1 MPVNIRDV
9 ARKLN
14 LSTYTVSRALDGY
27 SDVSESTR
35 QRVIETAKEMGYT
48 PSRAARQLRRQRAD
62 AIGYVLPG
70 TGARFKDPFFSEF
83 IAGLG
88 DETAAQKLDL
98 LVSTAN
104 PDSQL
109 EKDVY
114 ERLVQGHLVDGLILS
129 RMRLY
134 DWRVDYLLQ
143 RAFPFSVH
151 GRTLTNGEFPFIEMD
166 MQHGFSLLVD
176 HLVRRGH
183 RRIAY
188 IGAPAIFTLQA
199 DRFEGYRQ
207 GLASAGIPLDEAY
220 VAEGDLTREGGYQ
233 AALHLLDLPQP
244 PTAIIGANDLTAV
257 GAMHAANERGLV
269 VGRDLAIAGCDG
281 TEDSEHAQPPLT
293 TLKVPVYDSARRL
306 VVMLIKRIK
315 GESVDGMSQTIHPEL
330 AVRKSTGY

>member
-27 SDVSESTR
+27 GDVSESTR
-35 QRVIETAKEMGYT
+35 QRVIETAKDMGYT

-83 IAGLG
+83 IAGMG
-88 DETAAQKLDL
+88 DETAAQKFDL
-98 LVSTAN
+98 LVSTAS

-109 EKDVY
+109 EKDTY
-114 ERLVQGHLVDGLILS
+114 ERMVQGHLVDGLVLS
-129 RMRLY
+129 RMRLH
-134 DWRVDYLLQ
+134 DWRVEYLLG
-143 RAFPFSVH
+143 RAFPFSIH
-151 GRTLTNGEFPFIEMD
+151 GRTLVKGEFPFIEMD
-166 MQHGFSLLVD
+166 MKFGFALLVQ
-176 HLVRRGH
+176 HMVERGH

-188 IGAPAIFTLQA
+188 IGAPPIFTLQA
-199 DRFEGYRQ
+199 DRFEGYRL
-207 GLASAGIPLDEAY
+207 GLAAAGIPLDAAY
-220 VAEGDLTREGGYQ
+220 VAEGDLTREGGYL

-244 PTAIIGANDLTAV
+244 PTAVIGANDLTAV

-269 VGRDLAIAGCDG
+269 IGRDLAVAGCDG
-281 TEDSEHAQPPLT
+281 TEDSEHTQPPLT

-306 VVMLIKRIK
+306 VNMLVKRIN
-315 GESVDGMSQTIHPEL
+315 GESVDGMSQILQPEL
-330 AVRKSTGY
+330 AARKSTGN